1 MGQKVNNPN
10 IAVSLVP
17 SKPVAEVA
25 PKVTTFILQMATG
38 TATAG
43 VKLIDIDLNTEDALF
58 GADSMVATAIRKFRA
73 DNEVSQIDVI
83 PLADNGSAVKATGS
97 YVFAGTA
104 TASGTIEVYVGN
116 DERKYELA
124 VAIGDTATVLGDA
137 LVTALT
143 ADTKALVTGV
153 NTTGSVALTAVNG
166 GTIGNYIG
174 IKYVNEVAGITSTLT
189 AMTSGSLDP
198 ALTGVTAL
206 LTERTDIVT
215 HIDYA
220 YSTLVTDL
228 DGKFNAE
235 NIAMDGRCLIT
246 GVDTKSNL
254 VIIGDAENSQS
265 LVIIVDKPVAKDTK
279 KGGAIFAMPYEIT
292 SAFQSVRTLRLEK
305 DQPLTGYITTTASR
319 DQFGGTHMNS
329 SPLFNCKMNL
339 PVIPSGEG
347 FTESEIDDL
356 HDSGLSVL
364 GNNRA
369 SNLLIS
375 GAILTTYK
383 TNVSGQADATYK
395 FLNYVDTSTAS
406 REYILNALGIDYAQ
420 SRLTLGEAVGGYDIA
435 TLGGVGADML
445 KYMAVLA
452 GRGYVLIQSGVMED
466 GRTVESVI
474 DKKLKVEFN
483 IIEGRIYIESILP
496 IITQVRSIV
505 APLSIVFNVNK
516 L

>member
-174 IKYVNEVAGITSTLT
+174 IKYVNIRS
-189 AMTSGSLDP
+189 
-198 ALTGVTAL
+198 L
-206 LTERTDIVT
+206 LT
-215 HIDYA
+215 
-220 YSTLVTDL
+220 L
-228 DGKFNAE
+228 
-235 NIAMDGRCLIT
+235 
-246 GVDTKSNL
+246 
-254 VIIGDAENSQS
+254 
-265 LVIIVDKPVAKDTK
+265 
-279 KGGAIFAMPYEIT
+279 
-292 SAFQSVRTLRLEK
+292 
-305 DQPLTGYITTTASR
+305 
-319 DQFGGTHMNS
+319 
-329 SPLFNCKMNL
+329 
-339 PVIPSGEG
+339 
-347 FTESEIDDL
+347 
-356 HDSGLSVL
+356 
-364 GNNRA
+364 
-369 SNLLIS
+369 
-375 GAILTTYK
+375 
-383 TNVSGQADATYK
+383 
-395 FLNYVDTSTAS
+395 
-406 REYILNALGIDYAQ
+406 
-420 SRLTLGEAVGGYDIA
+420 
-435 TLGGVGADML
+435 
-445 KYMAVLA
+445 
-452 GRGYVLIQSGVMED
+452 
-466 GRTVESVI
+466 
-474 DKKLKVEFN
+474 
-483 IIEGRIYIESILP
+483 
-496 IITQVRSIV
+496 
-505 APLSIVFNVNK
+505 
-516 L
+516 